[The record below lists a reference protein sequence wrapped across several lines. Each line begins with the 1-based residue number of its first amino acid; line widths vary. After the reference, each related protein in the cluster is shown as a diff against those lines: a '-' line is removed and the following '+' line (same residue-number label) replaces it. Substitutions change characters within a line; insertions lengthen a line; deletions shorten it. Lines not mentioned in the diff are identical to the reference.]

1 MKERKTPEPVGAAPI
16 VTAIETDARIHV
28 RIDVSRL
35 LQEGGIDSESGE
47 PSPAQLEAYVL
58 MNVERFLQEQACILD
73 ARVRWLDVEFLMRS
87 EWPGG

>member
-1 MKERKTPEPVGAAPI
+1 MKERKTPEPFGADPI
-16 VTAIETDARIHV
+16 VVPLETDARITV

-58 MNVERFLQEQACILD
+58 MNVERFLQEQGCILA
-73 ARVRWLDVEFLMRS
+73 ARVRWLDVELLMRS
-87 EWPGG
+87 DE